1 MGRRPAYRL
10 PDKSKFE
17 TCKPYDV
24 AAQNTPKVF
33 GGFLEGLFEK
43 SPSKRI
49 PLLVKRGVKGVD
61 ILAVEFVHRKAQR
74 IAEAL
79 VVNDLALAQELDGIA
94 DVGVVDHTKD
104 VVVGHARLLLWCNH
118 IRTNFSEIP
127 MNFYGNIP
135 CSGDSLAD
143 RYVINQRFHD
153 FAVKVFQVCVLF
165 NEFAAVI
172 TNRNFVV
179 DFG

>member
-1 MGRRPAYRL
+1 MDCP
-10 PDKSKFE
+10 
-17 TCKPYDV
+17 PY
-24 AAQNTPKVF
+24 
-33 GGFLEGLFEK
+33 GLF
-43 SPSKRI
+43 SAI
-49 PLLVKRGVKGVD
+49 AIKRGIACVE
-61 ILAVEFVHRKAQR
+61 ILAVQMVLGDTESV
-74 IAEAL
+74 AEAL
-79 VVNDLALAQELDGIA
+79 VMDDLPLAEEFDGLA
-94 DVGVVDHTKD
+94 DVGIVTEAED
-104 VVVGHARLLLWCNH
+104 VVVGHAGLLLWCNH

-143 RYVINQRFHD
+143 RYIINQRFHD

>member
-1 MGRRPAYRL
+1 MFQTNCL
-10 PDKSKFE
+10 
-17 TCKPYDV
+17 
-24 AAQNTPKVF
+24 F
-33 GGFLEGLFEK
+33 GQIVCFICFFYFGL
-43 SPSKRI
+43 S
-49 PLLVKRGVKGVD
+49 VKRPCSVHIKAGVEGVEIFVIQV
-61 ILAVEFVHRKAQR
+61 ILNYTECIAKALEMYQFAFSEETDR
-74 IAEAL
+74 
-79 VVNDLALAQELDGIA
+79 VYY
-94 DVGVVDHTKD
+94 VGVLSKTEN
-104 VVVGHARLLLWCNH
+104 VVVGLSCFLLWCNH
-118 IRTNFSEIP
+118 IRTNFLEIP

-143 RYVINQRFHD
+143 RYVINQRFYD

>member
-1 MGRRPAYRL
+1 M
-10 PDKSKFE
+10 D
-17 TCKPYDV
+17 
-24 AAQNTPKVF
+24 
-33 GGFLEGLFEK
+33 
-43 SPSKRI
+43 
-49 PLLVKRGVKGVD
+49 
-61 ILAVEFVHRKAQR
+61 R

-79 VVNDLALAQELDGIA
+79 EVVDFPLAEEFDGVA
-94 DVGVVDHTKD
+94 DVGIVDEAQD
-104 VVVGHARLLLWCNH
+104 IVVGDARLLFWCNH

>member
-1 MGRRPAYRL
+1 MVLVCFLRVFHLAAPLIKGGVADVEVLGIQGILGDAEGIGEPLVMHDL
-10 PDKSKFE
+10 PLPQK
-17 TCKPYDV
+17 
-24 AAQNTPKVF
+24 
-33 GGFLEGLFEK
+33 
-43 SPSKRI
+43 
-49 PLLVKRGVKGVD
+49 
-61 ILAVEFVHRKAQR
+61 
-74 IAEAL
+74 
-79 VVNDLALAQELDGIA
+79 LDGVSY
-94 DVGVVDHTKD
+94 VGIVAQAKD
-104 VVVGHARLLLWCNH
+104 VVVGDASLLLWCNH

>member
-1 MGRRPAYRL
+1 MVG
-10 PDKSKFE
+10 KS
-17 TCKPYDV
+17 
-24 AAQNTPKVF
+24 
-33 GGFLEGLFEK
+33 
-43 SPSKRI
+43 
-49 PLLVKRGVKGVD
+49 LVKGGIEGVEILGVQM
-61 ILAVEFVHRKAQR
+61 ILGDAEGIGKPLIMHDLPLSEELDGLSYVGV
-74 IAEAL
+74 IAEAQ
-79 VVNDLALAQELDGIA
+79 N
-94 DVGVVDHTKD
+94 
-104 VVVGHARLLLWCNH
+104 VVVGDSCLLLWCNH

-165 NEFAAVI
+165 NEFAAII

>member
-1 MGRRPAYRL
+1 M
-10 PDKSKFE
+10 
-17 TCKPYDV
+17 
-24 AAQNTPKVF
+24 
-33 GGFLEGLFEK
+33 
-43 SPSKRI
+43 
-49 PLLVKRGVKGVD
+49 
-61 ILAVEFVHRKAQR
+61 ILRDADG

-79 VVNDLALAQELDGIA
+79 IMDDLALAQVLDGIA
-94 DVGVVDHTKD
+94 HVGIVNKTED
-104 VVVGHARLLLWCNH
+104 VVVGDARLLLWCNH

>member
-1 MGRRPAYRL
+1 M
-10 PDKSKFE
+10 SINIH
-17 TCKPYDV
+17 
-24 AAQNTPKVF
+24 AA
-33 GGFLEGLFEK
+33 
-43 SPSKRI
+43 
-49 PLLVKRGVKGVD
+49 LVK
-61 ILAVEFVHRKAQR
+61 A
-74 IAEAL
+74 
-79 VVNDLALAQELDGIA
+79 GIA
-94 DVGVVDHTKD
+94 SIEIGLWRNLLRARQAFGESLIVNYFTLAKEFYGVAHVGIVDKAKK
-104 VVVGHARLLLWCNH
+104 VVVGHASLLLWCNH

-153 FAVKVFQVCVLF
+153 FAVKVFQVCILF

-172 TNRNFVV
+172 ANRNFVV

>member
-1 MGRRPAYRL
+1 MFSAQCQGDFSKEFGIVSIKNGGVPLKSEKRRRGSMSYLSVFVKCRVV
-10 PDKSKFE
+10 SKEVCFV
-17 TCKPYDV
+17 K
-24 AAQNTPKVF
+24 
-33 GGFLEGLFEK
+33 
-43 SPSKRI
+43 
-49 PLLVKRGVKGVD
+49 PLLCADK
-61 ILAVEFVHRKAQR
+61 EFS
-74 IAEAL
+74 ESL
-79 VVNDLALAQELDGIA
+79 VVNDLPCTQEADHVV
-94 DVGVVDHTKD
+94 DVGVIRNAQD
-104 VVVGHARLLLWCNH
+104 VVVGRACLHFWCNH

-135 CSGDSLAD
+135 CSGDSFAD

>member
-1 MGRRPAYRL
+1 M
-10 PDKSKFE
+10 SNSF
-17 TCKPYDV
+17 
-24 AAQNTPKVF
+24 
-33 GGFLEGLFEK
+33 FL
-43 SPSKRI
+43 
-49 PLLVKRGVKGVD
+49 
-61 ILAVEFVHRKAQR
+61 LAVAVGFFAVEGGVIEIKIAFIVHLILCDPQA

-79 VVNDLALAQELDGIA
+79 KMHDLTGAQEADDVLDVRVIGKA
-94 DVGVVDHTKD
+94 QD
-104 VVVGHARLLLWCNH
+104 VVVGEARFLFWCNH

>member
-1 MGRRPAYRL
+1 MVSL
-10 PDKSKFE
+10 
-17 TCKPYDV
+17 
-24 AAQNTPKVF
+24 AART
-33 GGFLEGLFEK
+33 
-43 SPSKRI
+43 
-49 PLLVKRGVKGVD
+49 VKGGVASVE
-61 ILAVEFVHRKAQR
+61 ILGIQVVLGD
-74 IAEAL
+74 AEGIGKPL
-79 VVNDLALAQELDGIA
+79 VMHDLTLPQELDGVT
-94 DVGVVDHTKD
+94 DVGIVAEAENVI
-104 VVVGHARLLLWCNH
+104 VGHAGLLLWCNH

>member
-1 MGRRPAYRL
+1 MARSSVL
-10 PDKSKFE
+10 
-17 TCKPYDV
+17 
-24 AAQNTPKVF
+24 
-33 GGFLEGLFEK
+33 
-43 SPSKRI
+43 
-49 PLLVKRGVKGVD
+49 
-61 ILAVEFVHRKAQR
+61 LAVLPIECRIVGIEVLRVQIVLGDAEGIGKPLVMHDLPLTQEFDGLLHIGIV
-74 IAEAL
+74 AETE
-79 VVNDLALAQELDGIA
+79 N
-94 DVGVVDHTKD
+94 
-104 VVVGHARLLLWCNH
+104 VVVGDTRFLLWCNH

-153 FAVKVFQVCVLF
+153 FAVKMFQVCVLF

>member
-1 MGRRPAYRL
+1 MRQAFSNRAFKQPL
-10 PDKSKFE
+10 PSR
-17 TCKPYDV
+17 
-24 AAQNTPKVF
+24 
-33 GGFLEGLFEK
+33 GLVE
-43 SPSKRI
+43 
-49 PLLVKRGVKGVD
+49 RGVDKIEVLL
-61 ILAVEFVHRKAQR
+61 IHFLLRQTQALS
-74 IAEAL
+74 EAL
-79 VVNDLALAQELDGIA
+79 EMDNFPLTQELDHIIDIRVIRQA
-94 DVGVVDHTKD
+94 KNIVI
-104 VVVGHARLLLWCNH
+104 GHPCFLFWCNH

-143 RYVINQRFHD
+143 RYIINQRFHD

>member
-1 MGRRPAYRL
+1 MSDGSFFVSAHL
-10 PDKSKFE
+10 F
-17 TCKPYDV
+17 V
-24 AAQNTPKVF
+24 
-33 GGFLEGLFEK
+33 EG
-43 SPSKRI
+43 RI
-49 PLLVKRGVKGVD
+49 P
-61 ILAVEFVHRKAQR
+61 AVEVFLVHFVLGDAES
-74 IAEAL
+74 ITEAL
-79 VVNDLALAQELDGIA
+79 VVDDFPLPQEADGVAHVGIVDQAQQI
-94 DVGVVDHTKD
+94 VVCDT
-104 VVVGHARLLLWCNH
+104 RFLLWCNH

>member
-1 MGRRPAYRL
+1 MAFCHYTIEEL
-10 PDKSKFE
+10 KKLCD
-17 TCKPYDV
+17 
-24 AAQNTPKVF
+24 
-33 GGFLEGLFEK
+33 
-43 SPSKRI
+43 
-49 PLLVKRGVKGVD
+49 LLMALLLRQSVKGRIICIEIFAIRV
-61 ILAVEFVHRKAQR
+61 ILCDAERITESLEVGDLSLAEEF
-74 IAEAL
+74 
-79 VVNDLALAQELDGIA
+79 DGIA
-94 DVGVVDHTKD
+94 HIGVIHEAKNIIVSDS
-104 VVVGHARLLLWCNH
+104 GFLFWCNH

>member
-1 MGRRPAYRL
+1 MCKGGSHDSGWGIVTILPPQAVPRPL
-10 PDKSKFE
+10 HK
-17 TCKPYDV
+17 
-24 AAQNTPKVF
+24 
-33 GGFLEGLFEK
+33 GGFILLSVLK
-43 SPSKRI
+43 HTKR
-49 PLLVKRGVKGVD
+49 L
-61 ILAVEFVHRKAQR
+61 
-74 IAEAL
+74 AEAL
-79 VVNDLALAQELDGIA
+79 EVDYLALAEELDDVV
-94 DVGVVDHTKD
+94 DVGVVGEAED
-104 VVVGHARLLLWCNH
+104 VVVGDARLLLWCNH

-135 CSGDSLAD
+135 CSVDSLAD

>member
-1 MGRRPAYRL
+1 MQKAPFCYAVTPL
-10 PDKSKFE
+10 PLVERGIIS
-17 TCKPYDV
+17 V
-24 AAQNTPKVF
+24 KV
-33 GGFLEGLFEK
+33 
-43 SPSKRI
+43 
-49 PLLVKRGVKGVD
+49 LVIEV
-61 ILAVEFVHRKAQR
+61 ILNDAQR

-79 VVNDLALAQELDGIA
+79 EVVDLSLAEELDGVA
-94 DVGVVDHTKD
+94 DVGIVDEAED
-104 VVVGHARLLLWCNH
+104 VIVGDARLLLWCNH

>member
-1 MGRRPAYRL
+1 MVRPLYLFNFRL
-10 PDKSKFE
+10 KNVEKFAE
-17 TCKPYDV
+17 S
-24 AAQNTPKVF
+24 
-33 GGFLEGLFEK
+33 LE
-43 SPSKRI
+43 
-49 PLLVKRGVKGVD
+49 VYN
-61 ILAVEFVHRKAQR
+61 LAFTKEFYNIINIRVIR
-74 IAEAL
+74 
-79 VVNDLALAQELDGIA
+79 
-94 DVGVVDHTKD
+94 HTKNI
-104 VVVGHARLLLWCNH
+104 VISSTSFLFWCNH